1 MFFLKNYDS
10 QAVALQGGGGKVT
23 FPCIAT
29 IHGTKKTGYFNPSDK
44 AKEYEFIS
52 DGDGFLKI
60 SEAKEG
66 VLCTYDITSTTEPST
81 LCYTGYTFISS
92 TMLVDGIETTSSS
105 AYTFSTTGEHTVKF
119 LIDNSLEYHTELPH
133 DIFDCK
139 WISNLTSVVVPK
151 SITKMQLYVFAN
163 GQDLSVT
170 ITNPD
175 TDFPHQVS
183 FSELQ
188 NLNLTIPGNIK
199 NLNSECFYKC
209 TFSEIHTDNRILY
222 NINMLKPFIG
232 ARLYIDG
239 KYQGIITEGMFYY

>member
-1 MFFLKNYDS
+1 MIPKQLHCK
-10 QAVALQGGGGKVT
+10 GGGKVT
-23 FPCIAT
+23 FPCVAT
-29 IHGTKKTGYFNPSDK
+29 IHGTKKAGYFNPSDK
-44 AKEYEFIS
+44 TKEYEFIS

-81 LCYTGYTFISS
+81 LCYTGYTFFSS

-105 AYTFSTTGEHTVKF
+105 AYSFSTTGEHTVKF
-119 LIDNSLEYHTELPH
+119 LLDENLREWTRLPH
-133 DIFDCK
+133 DIFDCRF
-139 WISNLTSVVVPK
+139 IPNLTSVVVPK
-151 SITKMQLYVFAN
+151 SITVIEPYVFTN
-163 GQDLSVT
+163 SHDLSVT
-170 ITNPD
+170 ITNPN
-175 TDFPHQVS
+175 TDFPYSSS

-199 NLNSECFYKC
+199 NLNSECFNKC